1 MEQTQAKMMF
11 RISNNGIT
19 YSFTT
24 PEELQLFVKKNKI
37 SSAAFSIT
45 NFEALS
51 ETCTKE
57 TERLN
62 LKAEF

>member
-1 MEQTQAKMMF
+1 MEQKQTQMKF

-24 PEELQLFVKKNKI
+24 PEELQAFVKKNKI
-37 SSAAFSIT
+37 PSATFSIT
-45 NFEALS
+45 NLEVLS